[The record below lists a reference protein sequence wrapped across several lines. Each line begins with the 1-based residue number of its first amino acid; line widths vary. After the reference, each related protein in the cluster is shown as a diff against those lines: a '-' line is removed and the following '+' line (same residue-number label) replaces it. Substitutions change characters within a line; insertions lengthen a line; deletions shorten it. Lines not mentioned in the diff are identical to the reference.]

1 MSVRRDA
8 ATGPRVGR
16 QSSRLDEV
24 LRAGQAHCQENE
36 TDPTGVVGPLLSN
49 LPATVTRLRGQNVPS
64 YAPPPPTNPTAPRFV
79 DDNSYS
85 AGLRESQLKYQENIP
100 VNNAKADGVSYNG
113 IYTGKTYQ
121 GIPEGEGTLLVD
133 TSLYFKAYEE
143 LVTMQEHLRTSYK
156 RPSKLTIDGT
166 WYEGQLVDG
175 EIKATDTSRVF
186 GTKMQASKFIKDNR
200 PFGDT
205 TRQVSLLQ
213 EVRTLKD
220 ESRNIQGGSLVDKI
234 YVENA
239 ESAISWTG
247 LTATMNLHGKIRW
260 TTRPTAHKFAWASD
274 VEDLRMSDGKGTLT
288 VNFDYHEYTNNPVLT
303 GRAMV
308 TLFPRKS
315 LHAQAH
321 GKDGVLEKANH
332 RYDRGIVLVGNMVQN
347 RLEGVVLAA
356 VPIPGVR
363 FPDNDFRFFI
373 KGYDS
378 DGAPIVRLAYTHRE
392 GCKSSPTD
400 ATGGPVV
407 VHRSGTG

>member
-1 MSVRRDA
+1 M
-8 ATGPRVGR
+8 
-16 QSSRLDEV
+16 
-24 LRAGQAHCQENE
+24 
-36 TDPTGVVGPLLSN
+36 
-49 LPATVTRLRGQNVPS
+49 
-64 YAPPPPTNPTAPRFV
+64 
-79 DDNSYS
+79 
-85 AGLRESQLKYQENIP
+85 
-100 VNNAKADGVSYNG
+100 NNAKADGVSYNG

-378 DGAPIVRLAYTHRE
+378 DGAPIVRLLTPIEKDANPVPRMPQEDLSWYTDRE
-392 GCKSSPTD
+392 LDEARHYGWYNNQYYWDFVAPSAFLAAFLWWFMESETVFRWFQRRGYFKD
-400 ATGGPVV
+400 G
-407 VHRSGTG
+407 